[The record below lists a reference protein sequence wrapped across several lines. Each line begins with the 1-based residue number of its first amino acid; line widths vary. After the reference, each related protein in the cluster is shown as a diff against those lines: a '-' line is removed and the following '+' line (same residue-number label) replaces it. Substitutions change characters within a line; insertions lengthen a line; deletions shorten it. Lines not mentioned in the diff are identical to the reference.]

1 MEKSIADSGMVE
13 SMGKWFATGES
24 LLAMIFALVVLIV
37 TFRIIDRPRRDSLSV
52 KLLSSRMVIS
62 LSFGANHPI
71 IYGLGIFI
79 IATLITELH
88 FIEKLGALIWRRK
101 EHHQYLLQKATAE
114 EVAACEEFR
123 DKQMQ
128 ELKDENQVRESLVRV
143 LFNHNDFVTV
153 R

>member
-71 IYGLGIFI
+71 IYGLGILHYCNSHHG
-79 IATLITELH
+79 IALH
-88 FIEKLGALIWRRK
+88 
-101 EHHQYLLQKATAE
+101 
-114 EVAACEEFR
+114 
-123 DKQMQ
+123 
-128 ELKDENQVRESLVRV
+128 
-143 LFNHNDFVTV
+143 
-153 R
+153 

>member
-13 SMGKWFATGES
+13 SMGKWFTTGES
-24 LLAMIFALVVLIV
+24 LLAMIFALAVSIV

-52 KLLSSRMVIS
+52 KLLGRRMVIS

-71 IYGLGIFI
+71 IYELGIFI

-101 EHHQYLLQKATAE
+101 EHHQYL
-114 EVAACEEFR
+114 
-123 DKQMQ
+123 
-128 ELKDENQVRESLVRV
+128 
-143 LFNHNDFVTV
+143 
-153 R
+153 